1 LNPVGANDVIGDK
14 LPQYPAMIQ
23 DPVNGLVCLQDD
35 DFVYRRLGGAS
46 LDWIRAGLERTTGLN
61 CWKNKHEKLFWIRFP
76 KLSHELRQLQEW
88 AESGK
93 LTVTVSNV
101 FDFDFSVSGVRAAF
115 EKILSRRTVGKVVVR
130 VLAEEDGVAEQEQ
143 ELPKKM

>member
-1 LNPVGANDVIGDK
+1 
-14 LPQYPAMIQ
+14 
-23 DPVNGLVCLQDD
+23 
-35 DFVYRRLGGAS
+35 VYRRLGGAS

-76 KLSHELRQLQEW
+76 KSSHELRQLQEW

-101 FDFDFSVSGVRAAF
+101 FEFSVSGVRAAF
-115 EKILSRRTVGKVVVR
+115 DEILSRRTVGKVVVR
-130 VLAEEDGVAEQEQ
+130 VLVEEDAVVEQEQ
-143 ELPKKM
+143 EPPKKM